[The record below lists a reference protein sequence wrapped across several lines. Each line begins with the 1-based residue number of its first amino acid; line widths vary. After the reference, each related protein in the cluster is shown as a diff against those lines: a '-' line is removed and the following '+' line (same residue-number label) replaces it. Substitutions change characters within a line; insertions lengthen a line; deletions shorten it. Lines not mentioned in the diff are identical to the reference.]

1 MEKKSKAKAEMLK
14 ELSKEMSNDM
24 YSPMKDMIG
33 KKGMKKVSVMSDSP
47 EGLQKGLSMAERLMK
62 LKSNQEGGEEEG
74 EDSEEESCPKCK
86 GKGCPFCQASEE
98 SEDSEEESP
107 EMEAEEDASE
117 MSPDEME
124 AMYEMLKKKLG
135 K

>member
-1 MEKKSKAKAEMLK
+1 MEKKAKAKAEMLK
-14 ELSKEMSNDM
+14 ELSKEMSDDM
-24 YSPMKDMIG
+24 YSPMKGMLG

-47 EGLQKGLSMAERLMK
+47 EGLKKGLSMAEKIMQA
-62 LKSNQEGGEEEG
+62 KSSQEGNGEES
-74 EDSEEESCPKCK
+74 EDESCPKCK
-86 GKGCPFCQASEE
+86 GKGCPLCQA

-117 MSPDEME
+117 MSPEEME
-124 AMYEMLKKKLG
+124 AMFEMLKKKLG

>member
-47 EGLQKGLSMAERLMK
+47 EGLKKGLSMAEKIMQA
-62 LKSNQEGGEEEG
+62 KSSQEDNGEEGEEEK
-74 EDSEEESCPKCK
+74 SCPKCK
-86 GKGCPFCQASEE
+86 GKGCPFCQG